1 MITTFNCFCRSD
13 KFKDSEELAAQLR
26 ETFIDRT
33 VACDTSQTT
42 VQQNMSSTM
51 NMVENTFC
59 HGRTIVLGEG
69 CVDLIYAIDCS
80 FSARNSFNESKDFV
94 SKTIRLFE
102 LEKGQE
108 RVSFVT
114 YDQDVYLQFGFEN
127 ATSSREAINLVQ
139 AAPFCGGSTSTNSLL
154 DYVIDMLVPKT
165 RKTCKKAMFL
175 LSDGQN
181 NWGGAPQ
188 KKAENLKRF
197 DSLRSILLLLAST
210 VTDGIH

>member
-1 MITTFNCFCRSD
+1 
-13 KFKDSEELAAQLR
+13 
-26 ETFIDRT
+26 
-33 VACDTSQTT
+33 
-42 VQQNMSSTM
+42 M

-114 YDQDVYLQFGFEN
+114 YDQDIYLQFGFEN